1 MRKIFLLCL
10 IGMAVVQT
18 AMSQEKPWS
27 ERMAATAMKRLPD
40 TASAFRWTYERA
52 VVLNGMESVWRQ
64 TGNGDY
70 FKYVQHT
77 IDRFVANDGTIS
89 GGYNRDVYTLDNLLP
104 GRSVLTMYN
113 VIGSE
118 KYYKAAKTLRDQL
131 NEQPRTAS
139 GGFWHK
145 KTYPN
150 QMWLDGLYMGDTFY
164 SRYAATFGETADFDD
179 IAKQFILMESH
190 ARDPKTGLI
199 YHGWDESKK
208 QQWADPKTG
217 LSPNF
222 WGRAMGWYAMALVD
236 ALDDFPANHPK
247 RPEMIAILNRLAA
260 AVQKYQDPKSNVWWQ
275 ILDKGGKEGNYL
287 EASVSCMFVYAL
299 AKGVRE
305 GYLPP
310 SYQAVAEKGFQGII
324 KQFVTIDA
332 DGLPSLH
339 GTVSVGGLGGK
350 PYRDGSYKYYLSEKV
365 VTNDMKGVGSFIL
378 AAVEIERLANINA
391 AKGKVALLDSY
402 FNNEHTTNKVT
413 GKTVPFHYKWEE
425 VDLNGSSMLGY
436 IFNNYGFKTQTLNV
450 GPTADNLKKASVYI
464 IIDPDIPKENPA
476 AKYIEASHIKAISD
490 WVKQGGV
497 LLVFNNDT
505 GNAEF
510 THVNKLMSTFGIQF
524 NLDSRNHVTTP
535 HFETGAVEIPAGN
548 AIFKTAK
555 KVYMKEISTFKL
567 SAPAVSALTDKND
580 VLIATAKYGK
590 GTVFAVGDPW
600 FYNEYTDGRKLP
612 AIYENYKAATDFVK
626 WVTQQLPAKK

>member
-1 MRKIFLLCL
+1 MRRVFLLCL
-10 IGMAVVQT
+10 FCVALLQVAIA
-18 AMSQEKPWS
+18 QEQPWS
-27 ERMAATAMKRLPD
+27 VRMAATAMKRLPD
-40 TASAFRWTYERA
+40 TAKAFRWTYERA

-77 IDRFVANDGTIS
+77 IDRFVANDGTLS
-89 GGYNRDVYTLDNLLP
+89 GGYSRDVYTLDNLLP

-113 VIGSE
+113 VIGGE

-145 KTYPN
+145 KTYPD

-164 SRYAATFGETADFDD
+164 SKYAATFGETADFDD

-208 QQWADPKTG
+208 QKWADPKTG

-222 WGRAMGWYAMALVD
+222 WGRAMGWYAMAVVD
-236 ALDDFPANHPK
+236 VLDDFPANHPK
-247 RPEMIAILNRLAA
+247 RPELIAILNRLAA
-260 AVQKYQDPKSNVWWQ
+260 AVQKYQDPKSGVWWQ
-275 ILDKGGKEGNYL
+275 ILDQGGREGNYL

-305 GYLPP
+305 GYLPA

-324 KQFVTIDA
+324 KQFITIDP

-339 GTVSVGGLGGK
+339 GTVSVGGLGGN
-350 PYRDGSYKYYLSEKV
+350 PYRDGSYQYYLSEKV
-365 VTNDMKGVGSFIL
+365 VTNDMKGVGAFIL
-378 AAVEIERLANINA
+378 AAVEMERLAHINA

-402 FNNEHTTNKVT
+402 FNNEHTVNKVT
-413 GKTVPFHYKWEE
+413 GKTVSFHYKWEE
-425 VDLNGSSMLGY
+425 TDLNGSSMLGY
-436 IFNNYGFKTQTLNV
+436 LFNNYGFKTQTLYT
-450 GPTADNLKKASVYI
+450 GPTAENLKKASVYI
-464 IIDPDIPKENPA
+464 IIDPDIPKENPE
-476 AKYIEASHIKAISD
+476 AKYIEPAHIKAISD
-490 WVKQGGV
+490 WVKQGGT

-510 THVNKLMSTFGIQF
+510 THLNKLMANFGIQF

-535 HFETGAVEIPAGN
+535 HFETGAINIPAGN
-548 AIFKTAK
+548 PIFGAR

-567 SAPAVSALTDKND
+567 LPPAVSALTDKGD

-612 AIYENYKAATDFVK
+612 ADYENYKAANDFVK
-626 WVTQQLPAKK
+626 WVTEQLPGRK